1 MEHTRTTPQQ
11 SVILKKI
18 GYDVPDTCFWHE
30 HLTQGWIAE
39 NWDELENYNNDDCT
53 WHYTRPK
60 LTDMATWL
68 REVKGW
74 YVSPQPNFDGIASQ
88 WIYEVFVFI
97 GEDWKRVK
105 GVGGFD
111 THDLALSAGVDFI
124 LTKLN
129 ENANN

>member
-1 MEHTRTTPQQ
+1 MEHTRTTHEQ

-74 YVSPQPNFDGIASQ
+74 HVSIEPIYMNKLYWECKIIAIPTLQ
-88 WIYEVFVFI
+88 LHEIIY
-97 GEDWKRVK
+97 K
-105 GVGGFD
+105 D
-111 THDLALSAGVDFI
+111 THDLALSAGIDFI

-129 ENANN
+129 EDDHHPTN